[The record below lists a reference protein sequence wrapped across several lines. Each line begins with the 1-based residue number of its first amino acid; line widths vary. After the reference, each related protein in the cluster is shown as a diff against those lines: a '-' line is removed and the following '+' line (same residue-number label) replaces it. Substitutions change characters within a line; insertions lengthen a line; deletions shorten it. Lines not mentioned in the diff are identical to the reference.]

1 MTELEEEAEKGEDS
15 QTGKASDTNTQV
27 QCSAALVSCWPLN
40 DPFSLNMSDYTVTA
54 LCSILIASDCCMYR
68 NSMQRTMG
76 RRTMWQSRH
85 ITSSSQATL
94 HGLTTIPSTPW
105 RNVPYLNSLTAR
117 TNQRHQ
123 RSTWHIVTSWS
134 IHTASILQSTSPVPP
149 AGATWQGM
157 FVPSWECM
165 LSWSSGVS
173 LIIRFVSIHL
183 ASATWTGIAYL
194 D

>member
-1 MTELEEEAEKGEDS
+1 MTELEEETEKGEDS

-40 DPFSLNMSDYTVTA
+40 DPCSLNMANYTVTA
-54 LCSILIASDCCMYR
+54 LCSILIASDCCVYR
-68 NSMQRTMG
+68 NSMQRMMG
-76 RRTMWQSRH
+76 RRTTWQSRH
-85 ITSSSQATL
+85 IISSSQATQR
-94 HGLTTIPSTPW
+94 GSTTILFTLW
-105 RNVPYLNSLTAR
+105 RNVPYLSSLMAK

-123 RSTWHIVTSWS
+123 RSTWHTVTSWL
-134 IHTASILQSTSPVPP
+134 IHTASILQSTSPVLH

-157 FVPSWECM
+157 FVPSWEFM
-165 LSWSSGVS
+165 LSWSNGVS

-183 ASATWTGIAYL
+183 ATVSWTVIAYL